1 MKNYYRSIYIVL
13 ISILIDFIW
22 RLVFKNNIKYVYPFE
37 TLLFLSIAISF
48 FYLIRKRSILVRKI
62 KRLEIALCYFYL
74 LGSIRA
80 FLLSIEIDVA
90 NANRVILIMLVII
103 ILYHQFLRR
112 ISYGNKKTSTH

>member
-1 MKNYYRSIYIVL
+1 MKNYYRSIYLVL

-48 FYLIRKRSILVRKI
+48 IYLIRKRSILVRKI
-62 KRLEIALCYFYL
+62 IRLEIALCYFYL

-103 ILYHQFLRR
+103 ILYHQILRR

>member
-1 MKNYYRSIYIVL
+1 MKNYYRSIYLVI

-22 RLVFKNNIKYVYPFE
+22 RLVFKNNIKSVYPFE

-48 FYLIRKRSILVRKI
+48 IYLIRKRSILVRKI
-62 KRLEIALCYFYL
+62 IRLEIALCYFYL

-80 FLLSIEIDVA
+80 FLLSIEIEVA
-90 NANRVILIMLVII
+90 IANRVIFIILVII